1 MWNLISPSLFQRE
14 KCKPT
19 AHLITTFKHCNIYFF
34 SSLLGK
40 GSKGVASPGEP
51 VKSPAPGSSAPLPHH
66 QPQSPSPAEARR
78 KSILKHS
85 DSSAASV
92 PRDGPSRGST
102 CRPPSAL
109 SDPEAEHLLG
119 SGHTDDLHQHRR
131 YHQPAVGGEPPSR
144 AMLSPTADARGQHM
158 FDGSLATT
166 TLYRRSGDS
175 GGVSHSSSLGSPP
188 ADHRRMSATV
198 AATASMDD
206 FRSSSSSREGTPL
219 LGRRGASGRQPK
231 ATDYS
236 VRQLPGTVQYMF

>member
-1 MWNLISPSLFQRE
+1 M
-14 KCKPT
+14 
-19 AHLITTFKHCNIYFF
+19 
-34 SSLLGK
+34 
-40 GSKGVASPGEP
+40 
-51 VKSPAPGSSAPLPHH
+51 KSPTPGSAPPPHH

-85 DSSAASV
+85 DSSV

-109 SDPEAEHLLG
+109 GDPEAEHLLG
-119 SGHTDDLHQHRR
+119 SGHTDDLHHRR
-131 YHQPAVGGEPPSR
+131 YHQPAVGEPPSR
-144 AMLSPTADARGQHM
+144 AMLSPTTDARGQHM
-158 FDGSLATT
+158 IDGSLTTT

-188 ADHRRMSATV
+188 ADHRRMSTTV

-231 ATDYS
+231 ATDFS
-236 VRQLPGTVQYMF
+236 VRQLPGTVNVLYEYWYSQ